1 MYSRLPEILL
11 IVSESPLAWSA
22 FVIFLIV
29 SFFVKF
35 KLGKAE
41 KLTRQIRHL
50 PPQDRLK
57 AIEMLYGDV
66 HGSTPESYLKAK
78 RQKFRFFYYLST
90 LLFLI
95 ATIWIGLF
103 YINKIVPALL
113 PFMPPPVKIVRETPE
128 SGAIKSNLQGY
139 VDFKR
144 FLIDFQGCTKEASS
158 SISCM
163 FTVEN
168 KSGDKEFGLTSRQ
181 SRIVEKSGDE
191 LPCNSVKISNDDFS
205 SSSSTELIS
214 GIPTSAVYLFDGVA
228 DDVNSVAALEA
239 QVTAEGDYLTLQYKN
254 IPLQ

>member
-1 MYSRLPEILL
+1 MYNKLTEILL

-22 FVIFLIV
+22 FIIFLLISFIV
-29 SFFVKF
+29 KL

-57 AIEMLYGDV
+57 AIEMLYGNV
-66 HGSTPESYLKAK
+66 HGNTPESYLKAK
-78 RQKFRFFYYLST
+78 RQFFRLAYYLST

-95 ATIWIGLF
+95 ATIWIFLF
-103 YINKIVPALL
+103 YINKIVPVLL
-113 PFMPPPVKIVRETPE
+113 PFMPPPVEIVRETPE

-139 VDFKR
+139 VNFKR
-144 FLIDFQGCTKEASS
+144 FLIDFQGCKKEATS

-168 KSGDKEFGLTSRQ
+168 KSGDKELRLTSSQ

-191 LPCNSVKISNDDFS
+191 LPCDLVKISNNDFS
-205 SSSSTELIS
+205 SSSQTELIS

-228 DDVNSVAALEA
+228 DDVNSIAALEA
-239 QVTAEGDYLTLQYKN
+239 RIAVEGDYLTLQYKN
-254 IPLQ
+254 VPLQ